1 MITQIAA
8 IDADNNSLTYS
19 LSGADA
25 SSLEIDSSMNGE
37 LRFKEA
43 PDYEERVLFNNSKCF

>member
-1 MITQIAA
+1 MIIKLQQLM
-8 IDADNNSLTYS
+8 LTIIVS
-19 LSGADA
+19 HILSGADA

-43 PDYEERVLFNNSKCF
+43 PDYEERVFIQ